1 MSVVCVSASERVS
14 ESVCVCV
21 CVVCSSREL
30 LWRQQLFLRAHTDDV
45 ITPPPLS
52 GYVLMM

>member
-1 MSVVCVSASERVS
+1 MSERERERECECERECVSVVE
-14 ESVCVCV
+14 
-21 CVVCSSREL
+21 CSSREL